1 MEQKNNPF
9 RVPENYF
16 DNLSNRLEAE
26 SKRKHVSVSR
36 VLKYV
41 ASISLVL
48 TLSISAFVVIF
59 TDDRKEPLLSSNF
72 FSLFSPNEKNVK
84 NNTKQDLIQSPQI
97 AWENKTQNTQQTKAL
112 WEKEVNDLI
121 AEAEQIQFTEE
132 ELDYLESFVD
142 EDINEYVFNNF
153 ENLE

>member
-97 AWENKTQNTQQTKAL
+97 AWEKKVETI
-112 WEKEVNDLI
+112 I

>member
-16 DNLSNRLEAE
+16 DNLSNRLETE

-84 NNTKQDLIQSPQI
+84 NNTKQDLTQSSQI
-97 AWENKTQNTQQTKAL
+97 AWEKKVETI
-112 WEKEVNDLI
+112 I

>member
-1 MEQKNNPF
+1 MEQRNNPF
-9 RVPENYF
+9 KVPENYF
-16 DNLSNRLEAE
+16 DNLSKRLERE
-26 SKRKHVSVSR
+26 SKRKHVTVSR

-48 TLSISAFVVIF
+48 TLSISIFIVIF
-59 TDDRKEPLLSSNF
+59 TGERKEPLLSSNF
-72 FSLFSPNEKNVK
+72 FSLFSPNEKEKK
-84 NNTKQDLIQSPQI
+84 NDARQDLSQSSQI
-97 AWENKTQNTQQTKAL
+97 AWEKKVETI
-112 WEKEVNDLI
+112 I

-132 ELDYLESFVD
+132 ELDYLENFVD

>member
-9 RVPENYF
+9 LVPENYF
-16 DNLSNRLEAE
+16 ENLSKRLEAE

-48 TLSISAFVVIF
+48 TLSISVFVVMF
-59 TDDRKEPLLSSNF
+59 TGDRKEPLLSSNF
-72 FSLFSPNEKNVK
+72 FSLFSSDVVEVK
-84 NNTKQDLIQSPQI
+84 KDVKQELAQSSQI
-97 AWENKTQNTQQTKAL
+97 AWK
-112 WEKEVNDLI
+112 KEVEILI

-132 ELDYLESFVD
+132 ELEYLEYFVD
-142 EDINEYVFNNF
+142 EEINEYIYNNF
-153 ENLE
+153 ENIE

>member
-16 DNLSNRLEAE
+16 DNLSNRLETE

-84 NNTKQDLIQSPQI
+84 NNTKQDLIQSSQI
-97 AWENKTQNTQQTKAL
+97 AWEKKVETI
-112 WEKEVNDLI
+112 I